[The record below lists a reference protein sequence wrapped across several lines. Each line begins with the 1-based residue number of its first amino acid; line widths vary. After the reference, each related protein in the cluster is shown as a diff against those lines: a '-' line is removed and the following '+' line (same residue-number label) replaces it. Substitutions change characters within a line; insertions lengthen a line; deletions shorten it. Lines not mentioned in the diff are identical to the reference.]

1 MHKTLLFLGLR
12 SSSKTAQNLEVKGL
26 NTRQKIFV
34 IAVSLLMSAAVF
46 YTSHLIV
53 RDLGSNFKL
62 VPISLSLFSLILL
75 VRQGNQFYSPA
86 KGNPKKEN

>member
-1 MHKTLLFLGLR
+1 MHKTLLFLGFR
-12 SSSKTAQNLEVKGL
+12 TSPGTTPKNLEVKGL

-34 IAVSLLMSAAVF
+34 IAVSLLISVAVF

-53 RDLGSNFKL
+53 KDLGSNFKL

-75 VRQGNQFYSPA
+75 ARQGRRFYSPA
-86 KGNPKKEN
+86 TKKTKI